1 MDSNDISDISE
12 KVEQAIKCAKKL
24 LIPLGDGLIVQEKRK
39 IETISEENIP
49 RRKYKPLY
57 QRKRKHSYSE
67 RVGKKAEMMR
77 QFYKAK
83 ISIGK
88 GAEE

>member
-57 QRKRKHSYSE
+57 QRKRKHSYSG